1 MSRDRTALILTLAV
15 AALAA
20 SGCGESATAPAPT
33 RSLAAAAPLLS
44 SAPFPVWHQGFNHG
58 TEGWYGYGDG
68 WCGTVSYH
76 ARGGGPVAPSA
87 GAGYATLEA
96 GGCVAAYSVFAPTGP
111 YSIGAGTWRRFPAS
125 GFVDRLDIYLDP
137 ASSPPTA
144 FRLMDLFFDDA
155 GGYPGGA
162 QVAVGPSAGGLE
174 VTVGGAAY
182 TVTEAGW
189 YTFRFRFHD
198 ADGALLAD
206 FQLADRTGG
215 ALLTERGLPTG
226 ATTAPL
232 VGVETWFAE
241 IGERLELPID
251 EHVMRPGGF

>member
-1 MSRDRTALILTLAV
+1 MSTDRTTLILTLAA

-33 RSLAAAAPLLS
+33 RSLAAAAPSLS

-58 TEGWYGYGDG
+58 AEGWYGYDGG
-68 WCGTVSYH
+68 WCGTVNHH

-87 GAGYATLEA
+87 GAGYATVEE

-111 YSIGAGTWRRFPAS
+111 YSIGAGTWSRFPAS
-125 GFVDRLDIYLDP
+125 GFVDQLDIYLDP
-137 ASSPPTA
+137 AGSPATA
-144 FRLMDLFFDDA
+144 FTLTELFFDDA

-162 QVAVGPSAGGLE
+162 QVVVEPSAGGLE
-174 VTVGGAAY
+174 VTAGGAAY
-182 TVTEAGW
+182 AVTDAGW
-189 YTFRFRFHD
+189 YAFRFRFHD

-206 FQLADRTGG
+206 FQLSGRTGG

-226 ATTAPL
+226 ASTASL
-232 VGVETWFAE
+232 LGVETWFASIAE
-241 IGERLELPID
+241 GLALPID
-251 EHVMRPGGF
+251 EHVRRPGGF